1 MRAAGIMVVIIAAVL
16 AEAVWETFKP
26 IWDKGK
32 LNPDRIGAL
41 VIGIIV
47 AVAAGV
53 DLCAALGLQIAY
65 PIIGQILTGILI
77 SRGANFVHD
86 LLKGVQQLST

>member
-1 MRAAGIMVVIIAAVL
+1 MAAGILVIIIASVL
-16 AEAVWETFKP
+16 AEAVWETAKP

-32 LNPDRIGAL
+32 LNPDRVGAL
-41 VIGIIV
+41 MIGIVV

-53 DLCAALGLQIAY
+53 DLCSALGLQIAY
-65 PIIGQILTGILI
+65 PIVGQVLTGILI

-86 LLKGVQQLST
+86 LLKGVQRLSG